1 MKRHFIG
8 LGILMFFLSTLPV
21 YAGAPLDTV
30 QTNVNKV
37 LDVLRDPKLKA
48 ESAKEIKKEK
58 LEAIYE
64 QMFDEVE
71 LSRRTLGGNWNK
83 LNPAQQQEF
92 IQLYRQI
99 LEKAY
104 IDKILSYTNEKI
116 VFSKENML
124 SNNQAEV
131 QTKVITSS
139 KEIPIFYRVILKDGT
154 WKVYDVVVEN
164 VSLVQN
170 YRSQFNSIL
179 AKNTPDQLLEI
190 LRKKVK
196 GTIGTQESEGTGLR
210 VDLPGSMPLLALTI
224 NILPINLIC
233 QKETK
238 ERGYSHHETSLI
250 SGFTF
255 GFSRRGLCSPP
266 FPCLPFPSSAVFQ
279 PAVMAVF
286 QFRADLR

>member
-1 MKRHFIG
+1 MKKPFIG

-58 LEAIYE
+58 LEAMYE
-64 QMFDEVE
+64 TMFDEVE
-71 LSRRTLGGNWNK
+71 LSMRSLGGNWKK
-83 LNPAQQQEF
+83 LSPAQQQEF
-92 IQLYRQI
+92 IQLYRQV
-99 LEKAY
+99 LGRAY
-104 IDKILSYTNEKI
+104 IDEILSFTNEKI

-131 QTKVITSS
+131 QTKIITSS

-179 AKNTPDQLLEI
+179 AKKTPDQLLEI
-190 LRKKVK
+190 LRKKV
-196 GTIGTQESEGTGLR
+196 EG
-210 VDLPGSMPLLALTI
+210 
-224 NILPINLIC
+224 
-233 QKETK
+233 K
-238 ERGYSHHETSLI
+238 
-250 SGFTF
+250 
-255 GFSRRGLCSPP
+255 
-266 FPCLPFPSSAVFQ
+266 
-279 PAVMAVF
+279 
-286 QFRADLR
+286 

>member
-1 MKRHFIG
+1 MGRHFIG
-8 LGILMFFLSTLPV
+8 LGVLMFFLSTLPV

-30 QTNVNKV
+30 ETNVNKV

-58 LEAIYE
+58 LDAIYE

-92 IQLYRQI
+92 VQLYRKI

-104 IDKILSYTNEKI
+104 LDKILSYTNEKI

-131 QTKVITSS
+131 QAKVITSS
-139 KEIPIFYRVILKDGT
+139 NEIPIFYRVILKGGT
-154 WKVYDVVVEN
+154 WKVYDVGAEN

-190 LRKKVK
+190 LRQKVK
-196 GTIGTQESEGTGLR
+196 GQ
-210 VDLPGSMPLLALTI
+210 
-224 NILPINLIC
+224 
-233 QKETK
+233 
-238 ERGYSHHETSLI
+238 
-250 SGFTF
+250 
-255 GFSRRGLCSPP
+255 
-266 FPCLPFPSSAVFQ
+266 
-279 PAVMAVF
+279 
-286 QFRADLR
+286 

>member
-8 LGILMFFLSTLPV
+8 LGILMLFLAALPV
-21 YAGAPLDTV
+21 YAGAPLDQV

-71 LSRRTLGGNWNK
+71 LSRRALGGNWNK
-83 LNPAQQQEF
+83 LNATQQQEF
-92 IQLYRQI
+92 IQLYRQV

-116 VFSKENML
+116 VFAKESL
-124 SNNQAEV
+124 LAGNQAEV

-139 KEIPIFYRVILKDGT
+139 KEIPIFYRVILKNGV
-154 WKVYDVVVEN
+154 WKVYDVVIEN

-170 YRSQFNSIL
+170 YRSQFNDIL

-196 GTIGTQESEGTGLR
+196 E
-210 VDLPGSMPLLALTI
+210 
-224 NILPINLIC
+224 
-233 QKETK
+233 
-238 ERGYSHHETSLI
+238 
-250 SGFTF
+250 
-255 GFSRRGLCSPP
+255 
-266 FPCLPFPSSAVFQ
+266 
-279 PAVMAVF
+279 
-286 QFRADLR
+286 

>member
-30 QTNVNKV
+30 QTNANKV

-58 LEAIYE
+58 LDAIYE

-92 IQLYRQI
+92 IHLYRQI

-104 IDKILSYTNEKI
+104 MDKILSYTNEKI
-116 VFSKENML
+116 VFSKDNML

-139 KEIPIFYRVILKDGT
+139 REIPIFYRVILKDGT

-196 GTIGTQESEGTGLR
+196 GQ
-210 VDLPGSMPLLALTI
+210 
-224 NILPINLIC
+224 
-233 QKETK
+233 
-238 ERGYSHHETSLI
+238 
-250 SGFTF
+250 
-255 GFSRRGLCSPP
+255 
-266 FPCLPFPSSAVFQ
+266 
-279 PAVMAVF
+279 
-286 QFRADLR
+286 

>member
-8 LGILMFFLSTLPV
+8 LSILMFFLSALPV

-30 QTNVNKV
+30 QSNVNKV
-37 LDVLRDPKLKA
+37 LDVLRDPKLKG
-48 ESAKEIKKEK
+48 ESAKGIKKEK

-71 LSRRTLGGNWNK
+71 LSMRTLGGNWTK

-92 IQLYRQI
+92 IQLYRQV

-104 IDKILSYTNEKI
+104 IDKLLSYTDEKI

-139 KEIPIFYRVILKDGT
+139 KEISIFYRVIQKDGA

-196 GTIGTQESEGTGLR
+196 GQ
-210 VDLPGSMPLLALTI
+210 
-224 NILPINLIC
+224 
-233 QKETK
+233 
-238 ERGYSHHETSLI
+238 
-250 SGFTF
+250 
-255 GFSRRGLCSPP
+255 
-266 FPCLPFPSSAVFQ
+266 
-279 PAVMAVF
+279 
-286 QFRADLR
+286 

>member
-1 MKRHFIG
+1 MMRYFIG
-8 LGILMFFLSTLPV
+8 LGILIFFLVVLPV
-21 YAGAPLDTV
+21 YAGAPLDQV

-48 ESAKEIKKEK
+48 ESAKDIKKEK

-64 QMFDEVE
+64 QMFNEDE

-83 LNPAQQQEF
+83 LNAPQQQEF
-92 IQLYRQI
+92 THLYRQV

-116 VFSKENML
+116 VFVKENML
-124 SNNQAEV
+124 ASNQAEV

-139 KEIPIFYRVILKDGT
+139 KEIPIFYRVILKNGA

-170 YRSQFNSIL
+170 YRSQFNDIL

-196 GTIGTQESEGTGLR
+196 GQ
-210 VDLPGSMPLLALTI
+210 
-224 NILPINLIC
+224 
-233 QKETK
+233 
-238 ERGYSHHETSLI
+238 
-250 SGFTF
+250 
-255 GFSRRGLCSPP
+255 
-266 FPCLPFPSSAVFQ
+266 
-279 PAVMAVF
+279 
-286 QFRADLR
+286 

>member
-21 YAGAPLDTV
+21 YAGASLDTV

-48 ESAKEIKKEK
+48 ESAKKIKKEK

-83 LNPAQQQEF
+83 LNSTQQQEF
-92 IQLYRQI
+92 TLLYRQV

-116 VFSKENML
+116 VFFKENML
-124 SNNQAEV
+124 SENQAEV

-139 KEIPIFYRVILKDGT
+139 KEIPIFHRVILKDST
-154 WKVYDVVVEN
+154 WKVYDVVIEN

-170 YRSQFNSIL
+170 YRSQFNDIL
-179 AKNTPDQLLEI
+179 VKNTPDQLLEI

-196 GTIGTQESEGTGLR
+196 GQ
-210 VDLPGSMPLLALTI
+210 
-224 NILPINLIC
+224 
-233 QKETK
+233 
-238 ERGYSHHETSLI
+238 
-250 SGFTF
+250 
-255 GFSRRGLCSPP
+255 
-266 FPCLPFPSSAVFQ
+266 
-279 PAVMAVF
+279 
-286 QFRADLR
+286 

>member
-8 LGILMFFLSTLPV
+8 LSILMFFLFTLPV

-37 LDVLRDPKLKA
+37 LDVLRDPKLKT
-48 ESAKEIKKEK
+48 ESAKGTKKEK

-83 LNPAQQQEF
+83 LNPAQQKEF
-92 IQLYRQI
+92 TQLFRQV
-99 LEKAY
+99 LEKDY

-116 VFSKENML
+116 VFSKENL
-124 SNNQAEV
+124 TSNNQAEV

-196 GTIGTQESEGTGLR
+196 EQ
-210 VDLPGSMPLLALTI
+210 
-224 NILPINLIC
+224 
-233 QKETK
+233 
-238 ERGYSHHETSLI
+238 
-250 SGFTF
+250 
-255 GFSRRGLCSPP
+255 
-266 FPCLPFPSSAVFQ
+266 
-279 PAVMAVF
+279 
-286 QFRADLR
+286 